1 MLLSCWASCF
11 HSSSFIVFL
20 FPFDT
25 LASFARFQLT
35 GHLGCL
41 FSWKM
46 LMQFYGVVWLKTFL
60 CVRSLLLIRKWFIK
74 ADECSYYNPESVQV
88 VSRHGLMGKMDGVIG
103 DHPLVS
109 EIPFWILEFGLTVSA
124 LLSFRTVLKQ
134 GDSIFGCVGRN
145 LRWAMIE
152 CPPTTWL
159 VTKL

>member
-1 MLLSCWASCF
+1 MLIQF
-11 HSSSFIVFL
+11 H
-20 FPFDT
+20 
-25 LASFARFQLT
+25 
-35 GHLGCL
+35 
-41 FSWKM
+41 
-46 LMQFYGVVWLKTFL
+46 GVVWLETFL

-109 EIPFWILEFGLTVSA
+109 EIPFWRLEFDFTVSA

-145 LRWAMIE
+145 LRWAMIVR
-152 CPPTTWL
+152 PPTTSL
-159 VTKL
+159 VIKLLLRPQPHGSDHSKLDQFGKKWTLGPISQFFY